1 MEILEYS
8 VYCRIF
14 IAHPRCKRFAY
25 ITKGEFLE
33 LQKKKKG

>member
-14 IAHPRCKRFAY
+14 IAHPQCKGFAH
-25 ITKGEFLE
+25 ITKGESLE